1 MLRSP
6 LLLRLAGRRGRHVE
20 NLIYVLPSQGQQTGM
35 PATTRVRLRFGHRAP
50 LSTDLVASDR
60 PTYDYTLV
68 PLFHLPGWRCRGAI
82 VDCGRIG
89 SAELARWYSGSRQL
103 LIREKR
109 RA

>member
-68 PLFHLPGWRCRGAI
+68 PLFHLPGWRRRGAI
-82 VDCGRIG
+82 VDCGPCQNTMACTG
-89 SAELARWYSGSRQL
+89 TSAA
-103 LIREKR
+103 
-109 RA
+109 AA